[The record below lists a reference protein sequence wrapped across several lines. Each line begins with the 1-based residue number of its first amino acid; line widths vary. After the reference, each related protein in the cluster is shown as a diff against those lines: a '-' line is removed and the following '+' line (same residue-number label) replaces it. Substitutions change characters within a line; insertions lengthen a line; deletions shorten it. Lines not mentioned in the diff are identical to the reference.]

1 MYICIHDEVLLS
13 LKKVSLSFATWMN
26 LEDIV
31 LSETSQTQK
40 VKN

>member
-1 MYICIHDEVLLS
+1 MYICIHDEVSS

>member
-1 MYICIHDEVLLS
+1 MYICIHDEVLS

-31 LSETSQTQK
+31 LSETTQTQK